1 MIQKPEVNSLRE
13 LRGYGEAY
21 LKEAQIAD
29 AKTDAW
35 LLLEYAAHITKSGY
49 FMHMHEVIPE
59 EDAALYM
66 KLIERRAA
74 RIPLQYLT
82 GEAWCYGNRFLVNHH
97 VLIPRQDTEILIEEA
112 ARRLHAGMRV
122 LDLCTGSGCILI
134 SLLKQTMISG
144 TGSDLSAEALAV
156 AKKNAELHH
165 VHAEWIRSDLFQE
178 IEGKYDM
185 IVSNPPYIPADDI
198 PLLDPEVR
206 DHEPHM
212 ALEGGTDGLD
222 FYRRITEAS
231 GNYLKEKGWLCV
243 EIGYDEG
250 SAVKEMFETNGYS
263 EVSVIQD
270 YAGLD
275 RVVCGMKRGV

>member
-1 MIQKPEVNSLRE
+1 MQKPEVNSLRE

-35 LLLEYAAHITKSGY
+35 LLLEYAAHITKSYY
-49 FMHMHEVIPE
+49 FMHMHEEIPE
-59 EDAALYM
+59 ENAALYT
-66 KLIERRAA
+66 KLVERRAA

-112 ARRLHAGMRV
+112 VRRLHTGMRV

-134 SLLKQTMISG
+134 SLLKQKMISG
-144 TGSDLSAEALAV
+144 TGSDLSEEALAV

-165 VHAEWIRSDLFQE
+165 VQAEWVKSDLFRE
-178 IEGKYDM
+178 IEGTFDL
-185 IVSNPPYIPADDI
+185 IVSNPPYIPADVI

-206 DHEPHM
+206 DHEPHL
-212 ALEGGTDGLD
+212 ALEGGADGMD

-231 GNYLKEKGWLCV
+231 GSYLKENGWLCV

-250 SAVKEMFETNGYS
+250 SAVREMFETNGYS

>member
-35 LLLEYAAHITKSGY
+35 LLLEYAAHITKSYY
-49 FMHMHEVIPE
+49 FMHMHEEISE
-59 EDAALYM
+59 EDAARYR
-66 KLIERRAA
+66 KLVERRAA

-112 ARRLHAGMRV
+112 ARRLHTGMSV

-134 SLLKQTMISG
+134 SLLKQKMISG
-144 TGSDLSAEALAV
+144 TGSDLSADALAV
-156 AKKNAELHH
+156 ARKNAELHH
-165 VHAEWIRSDLFQE
+165 VRAEWIRSDLFSE
-178 IEGKYDM
+178 IEGRFDM
-185 IVSNPPYIPADDI
+185 IVSNPPYIPADII

-222 FYRRITEAS
+222 FYRRIIEAS
-231 GNYLKEKGWLCV
+231 GRYLRENGWLCV

-250 SAVKEMFETNGYS
+250 NAVKEMFVTNGYS

-275 RVVCGMKRGV
+275 RVVCGIKRGV